1 MGPTQKGQ
9 HESLAYCIAEESLG
23 KEEEKDEEVT
33 AEKDAQVVVEEELEE
48 VDLGSD
54 SREPR
59 PISISASLTKE
70 EKSELILLLKEF
82 KDVFVWDYNEMPGLD
97 PGLVAHTLNVDPEAK
112 PMAQPARIFHT
123 EIEGQIVKEVQKL
136 LAAGFIKPI
145 QHPRWL
151 SNIVPVKKKNGQI
164 RCCVDF
170 RNLNKACPKDE
181 FPLPN
186 MDLLI
191 DSAAGSAMF
200 SFMDGFSGYNQIRMA
215 PKDAE
220 KTTFRTPMSN
230 FYYTVLPFG
239 LKNAGATY
247 QQAMTAIFHDM
258 MH

>member
-1 MGPTQKGQ
+1 
-9 HESLAYCIAEESLG
+9 
-23 KEEEKDEEVT
+23 
-33 AEKDAQVVVEEELEE
+33 
-48 VDLGSD
+48 
-54 SREPR
+54 
-59 PISISASLTKE
+59 
-70 EKSELILLLKEF
+70 
-82 KDVFVWDYNEMPGLD
+82 MPGLD
-97 PGLVAHTLNVDPEAK
+97 LGLVAHTLNVDPEAK
-112 PMAQPARIFHT
+112 PVAQPARIFHT

-170 RNLNKACPKDE
+170 KNLNKACPKDK

-200 SFMDGFSGYNQIRMA
+200 SFMDGFSGYNQIKMA

-220 KTTFRTPMSN
+220 KTVFRTPMGN
-230 FYYTVLPFG
+230 FYYTVMPFG
-239 LKNAGATY
+239 LKNVGATY
-247 QQAMTAIFHDM
+247 Q
-258 MH
+258 